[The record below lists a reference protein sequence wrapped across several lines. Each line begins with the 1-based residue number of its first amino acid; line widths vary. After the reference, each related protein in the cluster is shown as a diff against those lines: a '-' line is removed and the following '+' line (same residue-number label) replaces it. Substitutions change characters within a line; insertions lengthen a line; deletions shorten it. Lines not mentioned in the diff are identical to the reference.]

1 MGRKGCKSVGPV
13 NTQMNPGILVRW
25 DASGKNYVPPFAAGR
40 ADQTGAASL
49 AFVCSK
55 VPNECGIISNR
66 NEVECIILSSVL
78 ISTPFIPSGLGRK
91 EIDCPYIYMSPSL

>member
-1 MGRKGCKSVGPV
+1 
-13 NTQMNPGILVRW
+13 MNKRFG
-25 DASGKNYVPPFAAGR
+25 
-40 ADQTGAASL
+40 ASL
-49 AFVCSK
+49 YVAGHLLSPETGIRIRAEELMRKEPSF
-55 VPNECGIISNR
+55 ECGIISNR